1 MIEKKIEKYIS
12 SLKNPV
18 YYYLVLFTVNKNITL
33 KYSNII
39 CKYFILY
46 HWKEFLK
53 FPIDNINK
61 HFKIKN
67 NMDIF
72 YKNIIKINQLKKQLI
87 RLNLR
92 KFKNKKMPKIIDILS
107 NMVLIFNSIYGSK
120 IKFNYNK
127 NIHNIA
133 MLDNLK
139 CIYKCF
145 RYDFFKKFKIPLIT
159 YHMYDNLLYDEKVNY
174 YNNVINKINTILRVL
189 IKYVIHYKYLKTKI
203 LDLVT
208 KNDSP

>member
-1 MIEKKIEKYIS
+1 MIEEKIEKYIS
-12 SLKNPV
+12 SLNNPV
-18 YYYLVLFTVNKNITL
+18 YYYLVLFTVNRNITL

-53 FPIDNINK
+53 YPIDIINK

-72 YKNIIKINQLKKQLI
+72 YKNIIKINELKKQLI
-87 RLNLR
+87 NLK

-107 NMVLIFNSIYGSK
+107 NMVLIFNSIYNTK

-127 NIHNIA
+127 DIHNIA
-133 MLDNLK
+133 IFDNLK

-145 RYDFFKKFKIPLIT
+145 GYDFFKKFNIPLIT
-159 YHMYDNLLYDEKVNY
+159 YHMYNSLLYDEKLNY
-174 YNNVINKINTILRVL
+174 YNNVINKINVTLRIL
-189 IKYVIHYKYLKTKI
+189 IKHIIYYKYLKTKI
-203 LDLVT
+203 LDLVS
-208 KNDSP
+208 KK

>member
-1 MIEKKIEKYIS
+1 MIEKKIEQYIS
-12 SLKNPV
+12 STKNPI
-18 YYYLVLFTVNKNITL
+18 YYYLVLFIVNKNITL

-53 FPIDNINK
+53 YPIDNINN

-67 NMDIF
+67 NIDIF
-72 YKNIIKINQLKKQLI
+72 YKNVIKINQLKKQLI
-87 RLNLR
+87 KLNLR
-92 KFKNKKMPKIIDILS
+92 KFKNKKMSKIIDILS
-107 NMVLIFNSIYGSK
+107 NMVLIFNSIYNTK

-133 MLDNLK
+133 ILDNLK

-145 RYDFFKKFKIPLIT
+145 GHDFLKKFKVPLIT
-159 YHMYDNLLYDEKVNY
+159 YQMYDNLLYEEKVNY
-174 YNNVINKINTILRVL
+174 YNNVINKINIILRVL
-189 IKYVIHYKYLKTKI
+189 IKYVINYTNIKNKI
-203 LDLVT
+203 LELVT
-208 KNDSP
+208 KI

>member
-1 MIEKKIEKYIS
+1 MIEKKIEQYIS

-18 YYYLVLFTVNKNITL
+18 YYYLVLFTVNNNITL

-53 FPIDNINK
+53 YPIDIINN

-72 YKNIIKINQLKKQLI
+72 YKNIIKINQLKKQLVK
-87 RLNLR
+87 LNLR
-92 KFKNKKMPKIIDILS
+92 KFKNKKMPKIIDILN
-107 NMVLIFNSIYGSK
+107 NMVLIFNSIYNTK

-127 NIHNIA
+127 NIHNIVI
-133 MLDNLK
+133 LDNLN

-145 RYDFFKKFKIPLIT
+145 GHDFFKKFKVPLIT
-159 YHMYDNLLYDEKVNY
+159 YHIYDYLLYDEKVNY
-174 YNNVINKINTILRVL
+174 YNNVTNKINVILKVL
-189 IKYVIHYKYLKTKI
+189 IKYVINYTNIKNKI

-208 KNDSP
+208 KI

>member
-1 MIEKKIEKYIS
+1 MIEEKIEKYIS
-12 SLKNPV
+12 SLNNPV
-18 YYYLVLFTVNKNITL
+18 YYYLVLFTVNRNITL

-53 FPIDNINK
+53 YPIDNINK

-72 YKNIIKINQLKKQLI
+72 YKNIIKINELKRQLI
-87 RLNLR
+87 NLK
-92 KFKNKKMPKIIDILS
+92 KFKNKKMPKIIDMLS
-107 NMVLIFNSIYGSK
+107 NMVLIFNSIYNTK

-127 NIHNIA
+127 DIHNIA
-133 MLDNLK
+133 IFDNLK

-145 RYDFFKKFKIPLIT
+145 GYDFFKKFNIPLIT
-159 YHMYDNLLYDEKVNY
+159 YHMYNSLLYDEKVNY
-174 YNNVINKINTILRVL
+174 YNNIINKINVTLRIL
-189 IKYVIHYKYLKTKI
+189 IKHIIYYKYLKTKI

-208 KNDSP
+208 KK

>member
-18 YYYLVLFTVNKNITL
+18 YYYLVLFTVNRTITL

-53 FPIDNINK
+53 YPIDNINK

-72 YKNIIKINQLKKQLI
+72 YKNIIKINELKRQLI
-87 RLNLR
+87 NLK
-92 KFKNKKMPKIIDILS
+92 KFKNKKMPKIIDMLS
-107 NMVLIFNSIYGSK
+107 NMVLIFNSIYNTK

-127 NIHNIA
+127 DIHNIA
-133 MLDNLK
+133 IFDNLK

-145 RYDFFKKFKIPLIT
+145 GYDFFKKFNIPLIT
-159 YHMYDNLLYDEKVNY
+159 YHMYNSLLYDEKLNY
-174 YNNVINKINTILRVL
+174 YNNVINKINATLRIL
-189 IKYVIHYKYLKTKI
+189 IKHIIYYKYLKTKI

-208 KNDSP
+208 KK

>member
-12 SLKNPV
+12 SLNNPV
-18 YYYLVLFTVNKNITL
+18 YYYLVLFTVNRNITL
-33 KYSNII
+33 NYSNII

-53 FPIDNINK
+53 YPIDIINK

-67 NMDIF
+67 NMNIF
-72 YKNIIKINQLKKQLI
+72 YKNIIKINKLKRQLI
-87 RLNLR
+87 NLK

-107 NMVLIFNSIYGSK
+107 NMVLIFNSIYNTK

-127 NIHNIA
+127 DIHNIA
-133 MLDNLK
+133 IFDNLK

-145 RYDFFKKFKIPLIT
+145 GYDFFKKFNIPLIT
-159 YHMYDNLLYDEKVNY
+159 YHMYNSLLYDEKVNY
-174 YNNVINKINTILRVL
+174 YNNVINKINATLRIL
-189 IKYVIHYKYLKTKI
+189 IKHIIQYKYLKTKI

-208 KNDSP
+208 KNII

>member
-1 MIEKKIEKYIS
+1 MIEEKIEKYIS
-12 SLKNPV
+12 SLNNPV
-18 YYYLVLFTVNKNITL
+18 YYYLVLFTVNRNITL
-33 KYSNII
+33 KYGNII

-53 FPIDNINK
+53 YPIDIINK

-72 YKNIIKINQLKKQLI
+72 YKNIIKINELKKQLI
-87 RLNLR
+87 NLK

-107 NMVLIFNSIYGSK
+107 NMVLIFNSIYNTK

-127 NIHNIA
+127 DIHNIVIF
-133 MLDNLK
+133 DNLK

-145 RYDFFKKFKIPLIT
+145 GYNFFKKFNIPLIT
-159 YHMYDNLLYDEKVNY
+159 YHMYNSLLYDEKLNY
-174 YNNVINKINTILRVL
+174 YNNVINKLNETLRIL
-189 IKYVIHYKYLKTKI
+189 IKHIIYYKYLKTKI

-208 KNDSP
+208 KK

>member
-1 MIEKKIEKYIS
+1 MIEKKIEQYIS

-18 YYYLVLFTVNKNITL
+18 YYYFVLFTVNKNITL

-53 FPIDNINK
+53 YPIDIINN

-67 NMDIF
+67 NIDIF
-72 YKNIIKINQLKKQLI
+72 YKNVIKINQLKKQLI
-87 RLNLR
+87 GLNLR
-92 KFKNKKMPKIIDILS
+92 KFKNKKMSKIIKILN
-107 NMVLIFNSIYGSK
+107 NMVLIFNSIYNTK

-127 NIHNIA
+127 DIHNIA

-145 RYDFFKKFKIPLIT
+145 GYDFFKKFKIPLIT

-174 YNNVINKINTILRVL
+174 YNNVIAKLNTILRVL
-189 IKYVIHYKYLKTKI
+189 IKYIINYNHIKNKI

-208 KNDSP
+208 KI